1 MRRHMTKER
10 DDRTLDFIS
19 REAKVRVRHDVTRRL
34 KHARILPSS
43 CSLYKQTRSDDL
55 RRVPKNSSA
64 VVPAPP
70 YHDVEFRV
78 RYAETDQM
86 GVVYHT
92 NYLVWCE
99 VGRTD
104 FIRAR
109 GMSYA
114 DMERAGVGLAV
125 SELSARFHAA
135 ARYDDMIRV
144 RTTLAEARSRGVVFD
159 YLITKADTGDRL
171 VTARTALISI
181 DPSGRPTA
189 FPAGVRALFERT

>member
-1 MRRHMTKER
+1 MTT
-10 DDRTLDFIS
+10 RT
-19 REAKVRVRHDVTRRL
+19 
-34 KHARILPSS
+34 PSADS
-43 CSLYKQTRSDDL
+43 EPLF
-55 RRVPKNSSA
+55 
-64 VVPAPP
+64 
-70 YHDVEFRV
+70 HDVEFRV

-114 DMERAGVGLAV
+114 EMERAGVGLAV

-135 ARYDDMIRV
+135 ARYDDMVRV
-144 RTTLAEARSRGVVFD
+144 RTTLAEIRSRSITFD
-159 YLITKADTGDRL
+159 YLITDAATGRRL
-171 VTARTALISI
+171 VTARTALVSI
-181 DPSGRPTA
+181 DADGRPTA
-189 FPAGVRALFERT
+189 LPASVRSLFERG

>member
-1 MRRHMTKER
+1 VSNE
-10 DDRTLDFIS
+10 
-19 REAKVRVRHDVTRRL
+19 
-34 KHARILPSS
+34 
-43 CSLYKQTRSDDL
+43 SL
-55 RRVPKNSSA
+55 A
-64 VVPAPP
+64 AAPP
-70 YHDVEFRV
+70 IFHDVEFRV

-92 NYLVWCE
+92 NYLIWCE

-125 SELSARFHAA
+125 SELSARFHGA

-144 RTTLAEARSRGVVFD
+144 RTTLADVRSRG
-159 YLITKADTGDRL
+159 ITFEYMITRAETGDRL
-171 VTARTALISI
+171 VTARTSLVSI
-181 DPSGRPTA
+181 DATGRPTSLPSA
-189 FPAGVRALFERT
+189 VRALFPG

>member
-1 MRRHMTKER
+1 MTIE
-10 DDRTLDFIS
+10 
-19 REAKVRVRHDVTRRL
+19 
-34 KHARILPSS
+34 
-43 CSLYKQTRSDDL
+43 
-55 RRVPKNSSA
+55 SSA
-64 VVPAPP
+64 TKPP
-70 YHDVEFRV
+70 PLHHDIEFRV

-86 GVVYHT
+86 GVVYHA

-104 FIRAR
+104 LIRTR

-144 RTTLAEARSRGVVFD
+144 RTTLVDVRSRGITFD
-159 YLITKADTGDRL
+159 YLITNAETGDRL
-171 VTARTALISI
+171 VTARTALVSI
-181 DPSGRPTA
+181 DSTGRLTA
-189 FPAGVRALFERT
+189 LPADVRRLFHDT

>member
-1 MRRHMTKER
+1 MTIE
-10 DDRTLDFIS
+10 
-19 REAKVRVRHDVTRRL
+19 
-34 KHARILPSS
+34 
-43 CSLYKQTRSDDL
+43 
-55 RRVPKNSSA
+55 SSA
-64 VVPAPP
+64 TKPP
-70 YHDVEFRV
+70 LHHDIEFRV

-86 GVVYHT
+86 GVVYHA

-104 FIRAR
+104 LIRTR

-144 RTTLAEARSRGVVFD
+144 RTTLVDVRSRGITFD
-159 YLITKADTGDRL
+159 YLITNAETGDRL
-171 VTARTALISI
+171 VTARTALVSI
-181 DPSGRPTA
+181 DSSGRLTA
-189 FPAGVRALFERT
+189 LPADVRRLFHDT

>member
-1 MRRHMTKER
+1 MSS
-10 DDRTLDFIS
+10 IS
-19 REAKVRVRHDVTRRL
+19 PSDAPTTDAD
-34 KHARILPSS
+34 ARASQEI
-43 CSLYKQTRSDDL
+43 
-55 RRVPKNSSA
+55 
-64 VVPAPP
+64 
-70 YHDVEFRV
+70 EFRV

-114 DMERAGVGLAV
+114 DIERAGVGLAV

-135 ARYDDMIRV
+135 ARYDNLIRV
-144 RTTLAEARSRGVVFD
+144 RTTLAEIRSRSITFD
-159 YLITKADTGDRL
+159 YLITNAETNERF
-171 VTARTALISI
+171 VTARTALVSI
-181 DPSGRPTA
+181 DRAGKLVALPQ
-189 FPAGVRALFERT
+189 GVRALFETTP